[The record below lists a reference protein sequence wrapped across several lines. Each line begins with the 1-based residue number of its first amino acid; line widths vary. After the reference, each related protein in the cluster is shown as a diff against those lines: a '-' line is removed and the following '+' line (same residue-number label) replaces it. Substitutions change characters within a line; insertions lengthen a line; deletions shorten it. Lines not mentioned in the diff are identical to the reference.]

1 MLKLCIDDRERA
13 ISLQRDDFILPT
25 EVKRIT
31 IGDFA
36 LLRCREEDGEE
47 DILAVFERKTLKD
60 YASSIKD
67 GRHENREKML
77 ELRRETNCKVYYL
90 VEGPLNPSPSTT
102 YGKISYSTLQSSMDH
117 LTWRDDIHV
126 IRTPNLSGTIERLNS
141 FCRSIGRLL
150 EKEEH
155 LSRKS
160 VEGLSKKHVKTPEEI
175 VVEMWR
181 CLPGVGFVTA
191 RKNLDV
197 PLLRHVKESTLRPE
211 ISVKL
216 LGAVPMISRSMAR
229 QILQERCLEEL
240 LEMNEESLSRVKLSE
255 KRCLGKVK
263 AKNILFYFNYTRETP
278 KNV

>member
-13 ISLQRDDFILPT
+13 ISLQRDCFILPT
-25 EVKRIT
+25 EIKRIT

-36 LLRCREEDGEE
+36 LLRCGEDGEDE
-47 DILAVFERKTLKD
+47 EILAVFERKTLKD

-90 VEGPLNPSPSTT
+90 VEGPLNPSPATA

-126 IRTPNLSGTIERLNS
+126 LRTPNISGTIERLNS
-141 FCRSIGRLL
+141 FCRSIERLL
-150 EKEEH
+150 EKEGH
-155 LSRKS
+155 VARKS
-160 VEGLSKKHVKTPEEI
+160 AEGLSKKHVKTPEE
-175 VVEMWR
+175 VVIQMWR

-191 RKNLDV
+191 KKNLENS
-197 PLLRHVKESTLRPE
+197 LAKHVKESTLRPE
-211 ISVKL
+211 ICVKL
-216 LGAVPMISRSMAR
+216 LGSVPMVSKKMA
-229 QILQERCLEEL
+229 QKILQERTLGEL
-240 LEMNEESLSRVKLSE
+240 LDMDQKTISDLKLSE
-255 KRCLGKVK
+255 KRRLGSAKS
-263 AKNILFYFNYTRETP
+263 KNILFYFNFSREGP